1 MKDYKLLPVNELEKE
16 FAEVKEEYEQLKK
29 LGLKLDM
36 SRGKPAPE
44 QLDAIYEFYKETE
57 KGIEFK
63 SENGTDYRNY
73 GIFDGIDEAK
83 ELFAEIFEVEKE
95 NVIVGGNSSLNMMFD
110 VLIQAMAKGMG
121 GEPWCKQGKVK
132 FICPAPGYDRH
143 FAVTQYLGI
152 ELVQVDMTE
161 TGPDM
166 EAVYELVKDPLVK
179 GMWCV
184 PKYSNP
190 LGVTCSDETV
200 RKIAQ
205 MKPAANDFLVMWDN
219 AYIVHDLYGQG
230 DKLLNLYNEAVKYG
244 NEDNILTFT
253 STSKI
258 SFPGAGVAAMSG
270 SKKNLDLIRERIK
283 YQTIGPDKMNQLRHM
298 KMFGNMD
305 AVKRYM
311 KIHANLIRPK
321 FDAVL
326 NELETKL
333 GNGGIASWHKPNGGY
348 FVYLKVMDGCAKR
361 VAELCKEAGMV
372 LTNAGA
378 THPYGVDKTDSG
390 LRIAPSYPTAEEIK
404 KAATLLC
411 CAVKYASCEKLLLK

>member
-1 MKDYKLLPVNELEKE
+1 MKDYALLSANELKEE
-16 FAEVKEEYEQLKK
+16 FAAVKEEYEKLKS

-57 KGIEFK
+57 KDIVFK
-63 SENGTDYRNY
+63 AENGTDYRNY

-83 ELFAEIFEVEKE
+83 ELFAEMFEVNKE

-110 VLIQAMAKGMG
+110 VLTQAMLKGMG

-143 FAVTQYLGI
+143 FAVTEYLGF
-152 ELVQVDMTE
+152 ELIQVEMTE
-161 TGPDM
+161 NGPDM

-190 LGVTCSDETV
+190 LGITCSDDTV

-205 MKPAANDFLVMWDN
+205 MKPAAKDFLVMWDN
-219 AYIVHDLYGQG
+219 AYIVHDVYGDG
-230 DKLLNLYNEAVKYG
+230 DKMLNLYNEAVKYG

-258 SFPGAGVAAMSG
+258 SFPGAGVAAMAG

-283 YQTIGPDKMNQLRHM
+283 YQTIGPDKMNQLRHI
-298 KMFGNMD
+298 KMFKNLSE
-305 AVKRYM
+305 VKKYM
-311 KIHANLIRPK
+311 KIHADFIRPK

-326 NELETKL
+326 KELEEKL
-333 GNGGIASWHKPNGGY
+333 GNNSIASWHKPNGGY
-348 FVYLKVMDGCAKR
+348 FIYLKVMDGCAKR

-390 LRIAPSYPTAEEIK
+390 LRIAPSYPELHEIE

>member
-1 MKDYKLLPVNELEKE
+1 MFDYTTLSKSELEKE
-16 FAEVKEEYEQLKK
+16 FSVVKEEYEQLKK

-44 QLDAIYEFYKETE
+44 QLDVIYEFYKETE
-57 KGIEFK
+57 KDIDFK
-63 SENGTDYRNY
+63 SKDGFDYRNY
-73 GIFDGIDEAK
+73 GLFDGIEEAK
-83 ELFAEIFEVEKE
+83 ELFAEMFEVSKE

-110 VLIQAMAKGMG
+110 VLAQAMIKGLG
-121 GEPWCKQGKVK
+121 GEPWAKQGKVK

-143 FAVTQYLGI
+143 FAVTEYLGI
-152 ELVQVDMTE
+152 ELLEVEMTE
-161 TGPDM
+161 NGPDM

-190 LGVTCSDETV
+190 LGITVSDETV

-205 MKPAANDFLVMWDN
+205 MKPAANDFVVMWDN
-219 AYIVHDLYGQG
+219 AYIIHNIYGEG

-244 NEDNILTFT
+244 NEDMILTFT

-270 SKKNLDLIRERIK
+270 SKKKLDLIAERIK
-283 YQTIGPDKMNQLRHM
+283 YQTIGPNKMNQLRHI
-298 KMFGNMD
+298 KMFKNT
-305 AVKRYM
+305 AEVERYM
-311 KIHANLIRPK
+311 KIHADILRPK

-326 NELETKL
+326 NELDNQLAGK
-333 GNGGIASWHKPNGGY
+333 NIASWHKPNGGY
-348 FVYLKVMDGCAKR
+348 FIYLKVMSGCAKR

-378 THPYGVDKTDSG
+378 THPYGVDKEDAG
-390 LRIAPSYPTAEEIK
+390 LRIAPSYPTLQEIE
-404 KAATLLC
+404 KASTVLC
-411 CAVKYASCEKLLLK
+411 CAVKYAACEKLLSK